1 MAPFQ
6 SSNDQNL
13 FLMSKNCSKAMF
25 EHERSIP
32 SNFIYHNK
40 YWFVTNKKLMIKT
53 SFLDDRQELTL
64 TDLFKTSR
72 TSTMDFFC
80 ENSQQL
86 LAVNQ
91 FRKKKEKQKTLSDI
105 FDWVLNTHLAY
116 LTSKRFADL
125 SLRNSINL
133 PPNFLKKAIFQ
144 SF

>member
-91 FRKKKEKQKTLSDI
+91 FRKKKRETK
-105 FDWVLNTHLAY
+105 
-116 LTSKRFADL
+116 
-125 SLRNSINL
+125 NSIGYFWL
-133 PPNFLKKAIFQ
+133 GSKYTFGLSYEQKICRSEFEKFHQ
-144 SF
+144 SAP

>member
-64 TDLFKTSR
+64 TETYLKPAEHLR
-72 TSTMDFFC
+72 WIFF
-80 ENSQQL
+80 
-86 LAVNQ
+86 AKIVN
-91 FRKKKEKQKTLSDI
+91 
-105 FDWVLNTHLAY
+105 
-116 LTSKRFADL
+116 
-125 SLRNSINL
+125 
-133 PPNFLKKAIFQ
+133 NF
-144 SF
+144 